1 MFQPKSLIIMAFLAA
16 TPIAVGAVAT
26 LTGLASTPAVAVD
39 VIGFDRKWLLSVDEA
54 RALIASG
61 ALVIDARNA
70 ELRTQSPIRNALAL
84 HAQDLAG
91 DLAGDRAGSD
101 ADLTAKLRD
110 LGLDAAN
117 PIVVLGDPAHGLG
130 EDAELVLALRSLG
143 HPRVAMIDGGLPA
156 LLAAGLPTVQAPFGR
171 GNFTVVRNDSWSLA
185 APELKRRSYQLLAK
199 DLTGALSG
207 DLLTNDGRL
216 KTADQIAAILAA
228 RGIDRD
234 SRVATEAAW
243 LTTVLL
249 DQGYDARHLVNA
261 ADNQLTAAN

>member
-1 MFQPKSLIIMAFLAA
+1 MFQPKSLIILAFLAA

-39 VIGFDRKWLLSVDEA
+39 VIDFDRRWLLSVDEA

-70 ELRTQSPIRNALAL
+70 ELRAQSPIRNALAL

-91 DLAGDRAGSD
+91 DRAGSD
-101 ADLTAKLRD
+101 ADLTTKLRD

-171 GNFTVVRNDSWSLA
+171 GNFTIARNDGWSLA
-185 APELKRRSYQLLAK
+185 APEMKRRSYQLLAR
-199 DLTGALSG
+199 DLTGDLSV

>member
-1 MFQPKSLIIMAFLAA
+1 MMLQPKSLIILAFLAA

-70 ELRTQSPIRNALAL
+70 ELRAHAPIRNALAL
-84 HAQDLAG
+84 RAEDL
-91 DLAGDRAGSD
+91 AGSD
-101 ADLTAKLRD
+101 ADLTARLRD
-110 LGLDAAN
+110 FGLDAAT
-117 PIVVLGDPAHGLG
+117 PIVVLGDSAHGFG

-171 GNFTVVRNDSWSLA
+171 GNFTVARNDSWSLA
-185 APELKRRSYQLLAK
+185 APEMKRHSYQLLAN
-199 DLTGALSG
+199 DLSDDLSG
-207 DLLTNDGRL
+207 DLLANDGRL

>member
-70 ELRTQSPIRNALAL
+70 ELRAHAPIRNALVL
-84 HAQDLAG
+84 HAEDL
-91 DLAGDRAGSD
+91 AGSD
-101 ADLTAKLRD
+101 ADLNAKLRD
-110 LGLDAAN
+110 FGLDAAN

-171 GNFTVVRNDSWSLA
+171 GNFTIARNDSWSLA
-185 APELKRRSYQLLAK
+185 APEMKRRSYQLLAN
-199 DLTGALSG
+199 DLTGAISS

-249 DQGYDARHLVNA
+249 DQGYDARHLVDA
-261 ADNQLTAAN
+261 TDNQLTAAN

>member
-70 ELRTQSPIRNALAL
+70 ELQSQSPIRNALAL
-84 HAQDLAG
+84 QAQNLV
-91 DLAGDRAGSD
+91 GSD